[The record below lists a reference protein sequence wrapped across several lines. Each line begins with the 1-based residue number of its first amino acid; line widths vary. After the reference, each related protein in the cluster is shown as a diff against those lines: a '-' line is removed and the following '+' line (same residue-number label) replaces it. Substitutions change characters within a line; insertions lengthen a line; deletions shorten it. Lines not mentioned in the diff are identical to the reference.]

1 MISKIYAFHKKKN
14 VYTLNGL
21 KRNDRQELASL
32 HHGHSFVKTEC
43 TYFCESTSL
52 QAGSYFLTL

>member
-1 MISKIYAFHKKKN
+1 MTDKNLIIYIMDTH
-14 VYTLNGL
+14 
-21 KRNDRQELASL
+21 
-32 HHGHSFVKTEC
+32 FVKTEC